1 MNNKITTN
9 TITKE
14 KIIKD
19 LAKNGNLYDIDTIRM
34 IYKELE
40 NNIKNYLTMATPE
53 QNVKIKLFEGMVVQ
67 GEYIQE
73 QTKVNNGICFISG
86 LVKTVCQVGETK
98 RDEGS
103 QRLIVPVVSVNQT

>member
-73 QTKVNNGICFISG
+73 QTKVNNLTG
-86 LVKTVCQVGETK
+86 KTM
-98 RDEGS
+98 
-103 QRLIVPVVSVNQT
+103 IVPSRIKPKVAITRTYCDKLNDKQ